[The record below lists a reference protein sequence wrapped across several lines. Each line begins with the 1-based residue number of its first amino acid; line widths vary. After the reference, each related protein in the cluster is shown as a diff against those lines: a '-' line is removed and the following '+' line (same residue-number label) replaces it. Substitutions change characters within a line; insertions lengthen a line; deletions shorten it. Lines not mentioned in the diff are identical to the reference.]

1 MASARLLA
9 SLPAR
14 LPAQSETRLVSHISR
29 RSLLIITRPPR
40 SGFAWAG
47 VPVAARTEGEGFGR
61 GNQ

>member
-14 LPAQSETRLVSHISR
+14 LPAQSETRHVSHISR

-47 VPVAARTEGEGFGR
+47 VPDPARTEGEGFGR